1 MDRRGG
7 RGERTR
13 NEEDEEEGH
22 GRGNDRIPVLLFLK
36 ELRASRRTPGA
47 SRNFRSFP
55 EANHIPSLAFHVTS
69 PRLALKEET
78 KSARERER
86 ETERAREE
94 HARTA
99 RRKNRFIQF
108 LLLFLL
114 FSFISHRVRLLN
126 LKST

>member
-1 MDRRGG
+1 MDRRRG

-36 ELRASRRTPGA
+36 ELRASRRPPGA

-86 ETERAREE
+86 ERETD
-94 HARTA
+94 RTSK
-99 RRKNRFIQF
+99 RGTRKDR
-108 LLLFLL
+108 
-114 FSFISHRVRLLN
+114 
-126 LKST
+126 KEKK

>member
-36 ELRASRRTPGA
+36 ELRASRRPPGA

-55 EANHIPSLAFHVTS
+55 EASHIPSLAFHVTS

-86 ETERAREE
+86 ERD
-94 HARTA
+94 RTSK
-99 RRKNRFIQF
+99 RGTRKDR
-108 LLLFLL
+108 
-114 FSFISHRVRLLN
+114 
-126 LKST
+126 KEKK